1 MPETI
6 YMKEDDRALV
16 QGEYVNYQEGETYE
30 VPGWVGRT
38 FKSNG
43 SAVNVRSDEVDFDP
57 ANERETKVSEGQVSD
72 EDGRI
77 TAEPTTEGSAWYQ
90 FLRPDGTLVEDDD
103 GDILKVQGTEKRDDV
118 LRQLNS

>member
-16 QGEYVNYQEGETYE
+16 QGEYIDYQEGETYE

-38 FKSNG
+38 FKRTG

-57 ANERETKVSEGQVSD
+57 ADERETKVSDGQVSD
-72 EDGRI
+72 EDGRV

-103 GDILKVQGTEKRDDV
+103 GEILKVQGTEKRDDV
-118 LRQLNS
+118 LRQMNS